1 MDAERLIGVSRHA
14 LAGSTDEWDVIA
26 EAWQAQSLA
35 RAIGVQLAL
44 NGPKELKSEARE
56 LAEGSGSDCGFP
68 DVPDAPNGLT
78 TPYGLDGPNGLDG
91 PEGSFGPYGSEGP
104 YGPVGWPPDGLPDR
118 PGPRIG
124 RIRAGQLSG
133 VADIRAALTG
143 LGALLGEVGIA
154 LVAVACATDEEGLYW
169 QCIDAIDAADESNDR
184 VGEMLRLLVAR
195 DRARERE
202 WARQREE
209 RQLGLEWQR
218 QRERER
224 GREREKERDRESRI
238 GGDGRG
244 EPCPKVQDGGH
255 GSSNLHRAPARG
267 ELRDTADRGQ
277 GLRGPGL

>member
-44 NGPKELKSEARE
+44 NGPKELKSDARE
-56 LAEGSGSDCGFP
+56 LAEGGGRDCGP
-68 DVPDAPNGLT
+68 
-78 TPYGLDGPNGLDG
+78 
-91 PEGSFGPYGSEGP
+91 P
-104 YGPVGWPPDGLPDR
+104 YGPPDGLSGLPDR

-154 LVAVACATDEEGLYW
+154 LVAVACATDEEGMYW
-169 QCIDAIDAADESNDR
+169 QCIDAIDAVDEAGDR
-184 VGEMLRLLVAR
+184 VGVMLRRLVAR
-195 DRARERE
+195 DRERERE

-218 QRERER
+218 QRERE
-224 GREREKERDRESRI
+224 SRI
-238 GGDGRG
+238 GRDGKG

-277 GLRGPGL
+277 GLRGPGV